1 MVSQTFVI
9 RNHAGLHL
17 KPAAMLCT
25 EAIKYKSSITLS
37 FADTETNAKS
47 VLSVLSACVKCN
59 DSITISCD
67 GPDENEALEC
77 LRKLITDGLGE

>member
-9 RNHAGLHL
+9 RNQAGLHL

-25 EAIKYKSSITLS
+25 EAIKYKSSVTLFS
-37 FADTETNAKS
+37 ADTETNAKS

-59 DSITISCD
+59 DSITLSCD
-67 GPDENEALEC
+67 GPDEEEALEN
-77 LRKLITDGLGE
+77 LGKLIMSGLGE

>member
-25 EAIKYKSSITLS
+25 EAIRYKSAITLS
-37 FADTETNAKS
+37 FADTQVNAKS
-47 VLSVLSACVKCN
+47 VLSVLSACVK
-59 DSITISCD
+59 
-67 GPDENEALEC
+67 
-77 LRKLITDGLGE
+77 

>member
-25 EAIKYKSSITLS
+25 EAIRYKSAITLS
-37 FADTETNAKS
+37 FADTQVNAKS

-59 DSITISCD
+59 DNITISCD
-67 GPDENEALEC
+67 GPDEDEALEN
-77 LRKLITDGLGE
+77 LGRLIMDGLGE

>member
-25 EAIKYKSSITLS
+25 EAIRYKSAITLS
-37 FADTETNAKS
+37 FADTQVNAKS

-67 GPDENEALEC
+67 GPDEGEALEN
-77 LRKLITDGLGE
+77 LGRLIMDGLGE

>member
-67 GPDENEALEC
+67 GPDENEALES